1 MGACCAKKAPSD
13 TKLTDISTVNGETDS
28 KTGNSNNKSKG
39 RYTKD
44 PTSLATPEPQPAAP
58 GKTSFQP
65 IVTTWPFSSP
75 QNNFLSVTEKDER
88 DPNGFSTCIAGLV
101 P

>member
-1 MGACCAKKAPSD
+1 MGACCAKKAASD
-13 TKLTDISTVNGETDS
+13 TKLTDISAVNGETES

-58 GKTSFQP
+58 GKTSF
-65 IVTTWPFSSP
+65 SA
-75 QNNFLSVTEKDER
+75 
-88 DPNGFSTCIAGLV
+88 CIAGLE

>member
-13 TKLTDISTVNGETDS
+13 TKLTDISAVNGETDS

-58 GKTSFQP
+58 GKTSFQS
-65 IVTTWPFSSP
+65 IITTWPFSSP
-75 QNNFLSVTEKDER
+75 QITFYRLWKRASVIQMVFQPE
-88 DPNGFSTCIAGLV
+88 SLA
-101 P
+101 